1 MFLLTMKEDSRDLK
15 IEKFWFNWKD
25 FFANDKKLEKTETS
39 YYYKNQIVEDDYIQ
53 WLIKTIW
60 YGRIATKYKLRP
72 ERLVQQKSELT
83 ELITN

>member
-1 MFLLTMKEDSRDLK
+1 MNL
-15 IEKFWFNWKD
+15 
-25 FFANDKKLEKTETS
+25 KKLKKTETS

-53 WLIKTIW
+53 WLIKTIL